1 MLEGVEESQVKSGF
15 KTLVLD
21 DERPALEELAYM
33 LGQSG
38 YCSKI
43 VTTDTVLE
51 ALRFLQQEKHDLVF
65 ADVQMPGMNGLEFA
79 QVLQNFAVPPHLIFV
94 TAYEDYAV
102 QAFSLDAVDYLLK
115 PVSQERLEQ
124 ALERVMRRKSLPRQ
138 KSPISEADATSKV
151 RPKDEEPQERDRETG
166 WLEKLP
172 VDKENRTLLINLTD
186 ICFAVARG
194 DYVYIKTFD
203 QEYLT
208 RFSITDLEK
217 RLPSPPFLRTHRAF
231 LVNLHN
237 VSEIQPFF
245 NGAYVLKVNDKE
257 HSEVQVSRGHARSLR
272 ALLGM

>member
-1 MLEGVEESQVKSGF
+1 MNETHEERERRLAPGF
-15 KTLVLD
+15 KTLVVD
-21 DERPALEELAYM
+21 DERPALEELSYM

-43 VTTDTVLE
+43 VPTDNVLE
-51 ALRFLQQEKHDLVF
+51 ALRVLRQEKYDLVF
-65 ADVQMPGMNGLEFA
+65 ADVQMPGMNGMELG
-79 QVLQNFAVPPHLIFV
+79 QVLRQFANPPGVIFV
-94 TAYEDYAV
+94 TAYDDYAV
-102 QAFSLDAVDYLLK
+102 QAFGLEAVDYLLK

-124 ALERVMRRKSLPRQ
+124 TLERAARRWRNHGSESESRPTLPEVAR
-138 KSPISEADATSKV
+138 
-151 RPKDEEPQERDRETG
+151 ERDKETG
-166 WLEKLP
+166 RLDKLP
-172 VDKENRTLLINLTD
+172 VDKENRTLLIDLKD

-208 RFSITDLEK
+208 RFSITELEK

-237 VSEIQPFF
+237 VNEIQPFF
-245 NGAYVLKVNDKE
+245 NGAYVLKVSDKE